1 VAVESF
7 VREET
12 SRTEVLLVRVGVVV
26 DSGSASVVVGWLVGW
41 LVGELIAVELIVE
54 RCVLQQ

>member
-7 VREET
+7 VSEET
-12 SRTEVLLVRVGVVV
+12 SRTEVLLLRVGVVV

-41 LVGELIAVELIVE
+41 
-54 RCVLQQ
+54 